1 MQANVRG
8 RHVIIGPTP
17 SVPAN
22 IPEPPMPQ
30 PGAAGDRNGKR
41 GQSSNIAFPHD
52 CNEKQRWL
60 NVLDLAVCAL
70 LLQRDV
76 RQSRSLMIK

>member
-70 LLQRDV
+70 L
-76 RQSRSLMIK
+76 RSARRSPIQIFDD

>member
-1 MQANVRG
+1 MQAKLRG
-8 RHVIIGPTP
+8 EYSGATD
-17 SVPAN
+17 AAA
-22 IPEPPMPQ
+22 
-30 PGAAGDRNGKR
+30 GAAGERNGKR

-70 LLQRDV
+70 L
-76 RQSRSLMIK
+76 RSARRSPIQIFDD